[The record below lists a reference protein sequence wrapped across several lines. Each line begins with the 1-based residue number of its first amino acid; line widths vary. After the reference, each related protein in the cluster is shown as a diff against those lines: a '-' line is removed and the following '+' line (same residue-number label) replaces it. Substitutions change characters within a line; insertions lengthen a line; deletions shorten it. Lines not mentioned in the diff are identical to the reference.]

1 VASRRDVLDL
11 TQKET
16 RMKLLIALAALTCLA
31 AAPIDDLEKDGRRAS
46 DALRD
51 FQTLELKAYRSQS
64 RWPTSEQHAQITTR
78 LGEAA
83 DGIARS
89 LVLGL
94 DRPTAQVVS
103 MMATAGKA
111 VTTLTPWVTP
121 IDDQPTA
128 PANVVKALAKLRTAY
143 AQLLTHFPPIRVTDE
158 QLTR

>member
-1 VASRRDVLDL
+1 
-11 TQKET
+11 
-16 RMKLLIALAALTCLA
+16 MKSLIVALALTLLA

-51 FQTLELKAYRSQS
+51 FQKLELTAYTSQA
-64 RWPTSEQHAQITTR
+64 RWPTAEQHRQITTR

-94 DRPTAQVVS
+94 DRPHPQVVS

-121 IDDQPTA
+121 IDDQPAA
-128 PANVVKALAKLRTAY
+128 PANVVKALAKLQTAY
-143 AQLLTHFPPIRVTDE
+143 TKLLTHFPPVPVSEE